1 MKRLITLGLGFALG
15 SAVFA
20 SPNAE
25 VASNAQN
32 KMGWKLF
39 DKTLQVAAE
48 KNEKN
53 VLISPTSANIA
64 LTMAMQGAKGDTLA
78 EMKSVLAYGDA
89 SLVEVHQALNEL
101 MVSLE
106 KKPTVEMDEGT
117 SQRLSIAN
125 KIWSNKKE
133 FSINPEFTVLMNQYY
148 QRNASEEII
157 KEVEEFV
164 PTAVVAEV
172 NSWVAKKTEN
182 MIQKLLSESAIDED
196 TRMILVNALYFQA
209 QWLNKFSAVADFD
222 FTNIDGKTN
231 AVPAIRGSHYTGYA
245 EGNGFAVVEM
255 AFRQGSKKSGEGF
268 FEGDR
273 PVGTSN
279 FVLDVI
285 VPNNGVAIQSVMQD
299 LDAVAFD
306 KVVATKESK
315 KVALTLPKFKV
326 AFEASLKKT
335 LINMGMVSVFDDR
348 MADLSGLGTN
358 HQENPIVVSDVFQKT
373 AMELDEKGL
382 KAAAATAVIVSQTTS
397 ILPNNEIVVN
407 VDKPFGVVLRDSKT
421 NTVLFIGT
429 IGDVK

>member
-1 MKRLITLGLGFALG
+1 LGFALG

-231 AVPAIRGSHYTGYA
+231 AVPAIRG
-245 EGNGFAVVEM
+245 
-255 AFRQGSKKSGEGF
+255 
-268 FEGDR
+268 
-273 PVGTSN
+273 
-279 FVLDVI
+279 
-285 VPNNGVAIQSVMQD
+285 
-299 LDAVAFD
+299 
-306 KVVATKESK
+306 
-315 KVALTLPKFKV
+315 
-326 AFEASLKKT
+326 
-335 LINMGMVSVFDDR
+335 
-348 MADLSGLGTN
+348 
-358 HQENPIVVSDVFQKT
+358 
-373 AMELDEKGL
+373 
-382 KAAAATAVIVSQTTS
+382 
-397 ILPNNEIVVN
+397 
-407 VDKPFGVVLRDSKT
+407 
-421 NTVLFIGT
+421 
-429 IGDVK
+429 